1 MTYDLIIIG
10 AGPAGLTAAIYAA
23 RYKMKVLVVGE
34 QPGGMASEAHEI
46 CNFPT
51 YKKISGE
58 EFTEKMNEQVKNL
71 GVKLIHDS
79 VISIEKID
87 SIYNLKTNLKEYP
100 AKKIILAMG
109 SEKRKL
115 ELENENKFIGKGV
128 SYCAT
133 CDAPF
138 FRNKI
143 VGVIGGSNS
152 ALTAA
157 LLISK
162 FADKVY
168 IIYRQDNFF
177 RAEKMWVEDVEN
189 HDKIKIIFNSN
200 VTELKGDNVL
210 EGVKLDNGQELKLD
224 GLFIEIGSI
233 PSVKLAENLG
243 IELDGNHIKTDNKQ
257 KTNVNGIFAAGD
269 ITNNPLKQIITACS
283 EGAIAANSA
292 HLELNSEKKSE

>member
-1 MTYDLIIIG
+1 MIYDLIIIG

-23 RYKMKVLVVGE
+23 RYKMNVLVIGE
-34 QPGGMASEAHEI
+34 QIGGMVSEAHEI

-51 YKKISGE
+51 YKKITGT
-58 EFTEKMNEQVKNL
+58 EFTKKLKEQVENL
-71 GVKLIHDS
+71 KVEIIYGV
-79 VISIEKID
+79 VTSIEKID
-87 SIYNLKTNLKEYP
+87 SLYTLKINLKEYS

-115 ELENENKFIGKGV
+115 GLENESKFVGKGV

-133 CDAPF
+133 CDASF
-138 FRNKI
+138 FKNKV

-157 LLISK
+157 LLLSK

-177 RAEKMWVEDVEN
+177 RAEKMWVEEVEN
-189 HDKIKIIFNSN
+189 NDKIKTIFNSN
-200 VTELKGDNVL
+200 VTELKGNNVL

-233 PSVKLAENLG
+233 PNVKLIESLG
-243 IELDGNHIKTDNKQ
+243 IELEKNYIKTDEKQ
-257 KTNVNGIFAAGD
+257 RTNLKGIFAAGD
-269 ITNNPLKQIITACS
+269 ITNNPLKQIVTACA

-292 HLELNSEKKSE
+292 HLELNSEKNS

>member
-23 RYKMKVLVVGE
+23 RYKMKVLVIGE
-34 QPGGMASEAHEI
+34 HLGGMASEAHEI

-51 YKKISGE
+51 YKKITGD
-58 EFTEKMNEQVKNL
+58 EFMQKINEQVKNL
-71 GVKLIHDS
+71 GVEIIPDS
-79 VISIEKID
+79 VIGIEKID
-87 SIYNLKTNLKEYP
+87 SIYNLKTNLKEYS

-115 ELENENKFIGKGV
+115 KLENESKFIGKGV

-138 FRNKI
+138 FREKI
-143 VGVIGGSNS
+143 VGVVGGSNS

-177 RAEKMWVEDVEN
+177 RAEKMWVEEIEN
-189 HDKIKIIFNSN
+189 NDKIKIIFNSN
-200 VTELKGDNVL
+200 VAELKGDNVL

-233 PSVKLAENLG
+233 PSVKIAESLG
-243 IELDGNHIKTDNKQ
+243 INLDGNHIKTDKEQ
-257 KTNVNGIFAAGD
+257 KTNVSGIFAAGD

-283 EGAIAANSA
+283 EGAIATNSA
-292 HLELNSEKKSE
+292 HLELNSEKNS

>member
-10 AGPAGLTAAIYAA
+10 TGPAGLTAAIYAA
-23 RYKMKVLVVGE
+23 RYKMKVLVIGE
-34 QPGGMASEAHEI
+34 HPGGMVSEAHEI
-46 CNFPT
+46 RNFPT
-51 YKKISGE
+51 HNKITGE
-58 EFTEKMNEQVKNL
+58 EFTEKMNKQVKNL
-71 GVKLIHDS
+71 GIEIIQDS
-79 VISIEKID
+79 VISIKKID
-87 SIYNLKTNLKEYP
+87 SLFTLKTNLKEYP

-115 ELENENKFIGKGV
+115 ELKDENKFIGKGV

-138 FRNKI
+138 FREKI
-143 VGVIGGSNS
+143 VGVVGGSNS

-177 RAEKMWVEDVEN
+177 RAEKIWVEEIES

-200 VTELKGDNVL
+200 IAELKGDNVL
-210 EGVKLDNGQELKLD
+210 EGVKLDNGRELKLD

-233 PSVKLAENLG
+233 PSVKLAEHLG

-292 HLELNSEKKSE
+292 HLELNSEKNSK

>member
-23 RYKMKVLVVGE
+23 RYKVKALVIGE
-34 QPGGMASEAHEI
+34 QLGGMASEAHEI

-51 YKKISGE
+51 HNKITGE
-58 EFTEKMNEQVKNL
+58 ALAEKMNEQVKNL
-71 GVKLIHDS
+71 GVEIIQDS

-87 SIYNLKTNLKEYP
+87 SMFNLKTNLKEYL

-115 ELENENKFIGKGV
+115 ELENESNFIGKGV

-157 LLISK
+157 LLLSK

-177 RAEKMWVEDVEN
+177 RAEKMWVEEVEN
-189 HDKIKIIFNSN
+189 NDKIKMIFNSN

-210 EGVKLDNGQELKLD
+210 EGVKLDNEQELKLD

-233 PSVKLAENLG
+233 PSVKLAESLG
-243 IELDGNHIKTDNKQ
+243 IELEENYIKTDKEQ
-257 KTNVNGIFAAGD
+257 KTNVKGIFAAGD
-269 ITNNPLKQIITACS
+269 ITNNPLKQIITACA

-292 HLELNSEKKSE
+292 HLEINSEKNS